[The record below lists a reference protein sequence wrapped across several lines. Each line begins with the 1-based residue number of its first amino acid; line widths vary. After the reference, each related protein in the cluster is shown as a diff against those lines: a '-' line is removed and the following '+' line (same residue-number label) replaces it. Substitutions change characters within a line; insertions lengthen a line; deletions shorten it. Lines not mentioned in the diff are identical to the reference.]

1 MLSSNQKQSFASLH
15 EITYK
20 VGKPF
25 TKIVCACIEL
35 FNSELLRAGV
45 KGINVT
51 THTDAPIGSGLGTSS
66 TLTAAILACICD
78 IVGRRPSAYE
88 LAELAHYVERKILGL
103 AGGMQD
109 HYSAAF
115 GGLNLIRFRD
125 REDVLVTPLRIP
137 KHTVNELE
145 SSMLMYYTMTP

>member
-1 MLSSNQKQSFASLH
+1 MIYRSRCPLRISFAGGGTELSPYVDMHGGLVLSSTINLFAYCTIQTSSDGHCSINAADSNQKQSFASLH

-78 IVGRRPSAYE
+78 IVGRRPSA
-88 LAELAHYVERKILGL
+88 
-103 AGGMQD
+103 
-109 HYSAAF
+109 
-115 GGLNLIRFRD
+115 
-125 REDVLVTPLRIP
+125 
-137 KHTVNELE
+137 
-145 SSMLMYYTMTP
+145 